1 MLNPPVIL
9 AEELKQEGKQG
20 LVTSATNI
28 YLGGF
33 KCLTT
38 KCITTNNHESQQ
50 CGFGGYK

>member
-9 AEELKQEGKQG
+9 AEELKQEG

-38 KCITTNNHESQQ
+38 KCITTNNHESQRY
-50 CGFGGYK
+50 GFGGYK